1 MNMETLKLFLDIAS
15 LKSIS
20 KAAQKSHIT
29 QSALSQQLKS
39 WENTLG
45 SELFVRSNKGAS
57 LTEAGIIAEKYVEQ
71 ICKLYDDMITEIN
84 HLQPTQQELSIYAI
98 PEVCNYALPC
108 TLYEVKKHFPNC
120 HITLNEG
127 ASSLVEERLLL
138 EEGDIGFISGPSP
151 KSELRSHMVFSDQVM
166 LVASNTTVCPDKIT
180 LTELPNY
187 PLIWSS
193 QLHCVQRAL
202 NAVSMGE
209 LKLNILFN
217 LDSLEAVKLAA
228 IRGHGL
234 AFLPYMSIKKELYS
248 KQLKIIPIDQFQ
260 VNNDVYMIKKQNQRC
275 DNDTKQLVRYIEK
288 TLIDTLC

>member
-1 MNMETLKLFLDIAS
+1 M
-15 LKSIS
+15 
-20 KAAQKSHIT
+20 
-29 QSALSQQLKS
+29 
-39 WENTLG
+39 
-45 SELFVRSNKGAS
+45 RSNKGAS
-57 LTEAGIIAEKYVEQ
+57 LTEAGIIAEKYAEQ
-71 ICKLYDDMITEIN
+71 ICKLYDDMVTEIN
-84 HLQPTQQELSIYAI
+84 HLQPTQHELSIYAI

-138 EEGDIGFISGPSP
+138 EEGDVGFISGPSP
-151 KSELRSHMVFSDQVM
+151 KSELCSNMVFSDQVM
-166 LVASNTTVCPDKIT
+166 LVASSTTVCPDKIT
-180 LTELPNY
+180 LNELPKY

-202 NAVSMGE
+202 NNISARE

-217 LDSLEAVKLAA
+217 LDSIEAVKLAA
-228 IRGHGL
+228 IRGHGV

-248 KQLKIIPIDQFQ
+248 KQLKIIHIDQFQ
-260 VNNDVYMIKKQNQRC
+260 VNNDVYMVKKHNQRC
-275 DNDTKQLVRYIEK
+275 DNDTKQLIRYIEK

>member
-1 MNMETLKLFLDIAS
+1 MNMETLKLFLDIAM

-39 WENTLG
+39 WESNLG
-45 SELFVRSNKGAS
+45 TELLVRSNKGAN
-57 LTEAGIIAEKYVEQ
+57 LTEAGIIAERYAGQ

-84 HLQPTQQELSIYAI
+84 HLQPSQHELSIYAI

-127 ASSLVEERLLL
+127 PSYLVEERLVL
-138 EEGDIGFISGPSP
+138 EEGDVGFISGPSS
-151 KSELRSHMVFSDQVM
+151 KSDLISNMVFSDQVM
-166 LVASNTTVCPDKIT
+166 LVASSSTICPDRIS
-180 LTELPNY
+180 LDELSEY

-193 QLHCVQRAL
+193 QLNCVQRAL
-202 NAVSMGE
+202 NSSTTGD

-217 LDSLEAVKLAA
+217 LDSIEAVKLAA
-228 IRGHGL
+228 IRGHGV

-248 KQLKIIPIDQFQ
+248 KQLKIIHIDHFQ
-260 VNNDVYMIKKQNQRC
+260 VNNDVYMVKKQNQRC
-275 DNDTKQLVRYIEK
+275 DNDTKQLIRYIEK